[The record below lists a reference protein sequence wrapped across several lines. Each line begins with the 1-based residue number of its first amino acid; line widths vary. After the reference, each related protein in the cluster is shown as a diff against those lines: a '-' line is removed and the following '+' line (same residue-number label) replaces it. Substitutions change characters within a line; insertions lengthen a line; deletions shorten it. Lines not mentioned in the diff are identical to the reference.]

1 MKTVYTLYKKFY
13 KSLNNISNNWHMAC
27 MITVFTCDL
36 SMEYNTPFI
45 NRNMAG
51 ALLIIGFSG

>member
-1 MKTVYTLYKKFY
+1 MG
-13 KSLNNISNNWHMAC
+13 C

-36 SMEYNTPFI
+36 SMEYNTPLI

-51 ALLIIGFSG
+51 ALLIIGFLGRKP